1 LRDYGFQGDAG
12 IGRSAEKKTSVKS
25 LVAYFHNPVIYW
37 CAYRFKFSM
46 DLRDLHTEC
55 VTLFCWKFEVP
66 EAIPHD
72 EIMDVR
78 LVHVMCAHVLTNI
91 VQRVSR

>member
-1 LRDYGFQGDAG
+1 MRDYGFQGGAG
-12 IGRSAEKKTSVKS
+12 IGRSAEKKQASNLWLLIFIILSSTG
-25 LVAYFHNPVIYW
+25 
-37 CAYRFKFSM
+37 AYRFKFSM